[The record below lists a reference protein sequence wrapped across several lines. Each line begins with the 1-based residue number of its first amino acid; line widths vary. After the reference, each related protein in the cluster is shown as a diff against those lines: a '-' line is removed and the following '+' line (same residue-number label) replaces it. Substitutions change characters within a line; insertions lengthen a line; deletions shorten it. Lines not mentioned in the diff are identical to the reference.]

1 MFLIS
6 AIAVGDLGGPG
17 TRRMGTPLSV
27 RGTQG
32 RRLDS
37 LNQFMRRVALGSLSI
52 VFFLLPA
59 LAFAQ
64 ADWDSA
70 PRFREA
76 DDAYMERAD
85 PVRATFA
92 NARYEALY
100 RADPTDWEAGW
111 RVAMTCYY
119 LGGRVAKEKPEKEAL
134 FARGRDV
141 ALASLE
147 SNPDCAPCHLL
158 AGINMALYAETVGV
172 VKMIFTL
179 VDIRSHLRRS
189 LDLDPGFSEA
199 AAARILAVI
208 DEKVP
213 FFLGGSKKR
222 ARANFERAVEIDP
235 GEPLNYLFYAR
246 FLEKRRELKAAL
258 VLAQRGLALPR
269 PGPERVESRGAWD
282 RLTTLEP
289 ELRER
294 LERRPDPFTRQR
306 PGQKRRR

>member
-6 AIAVGDLGGPG
+6 AIGVGDLGGPG

-37 LNQFMRRVALGSLSI
+37 LNQLMRRVALGSLSI

-100 RADPTDWEAGW
+100 DVYRSSYDHLSPD
-111 RVAMTCYY
+111 
-119 LGGRVAKEKPEKEAL
+119 L
-134 FARGRDV
+134 V
-141 ALASLE
+141 ALAAITE
-147 SNPDCAPCHLL
+147 
-158 AGINMALYAETVGV
+158 
-172 VKMIFTL
+172 
-179 VDIRSHLRRS
+179 DI
-189 LDLDPGFSEA
+189 G
-199 AAARILAVI
+199 
-208 DEKVP
+208 
-213 FFLGGSKKR
+213 
-222 ARANFERAVEIDP
+222 
-235 GEPLNYLFYAR
+235 
-246 FLEKRRELKAAL
+246 
-258 VLAQRGLALPR
+258 
-269 PGPERVESRGAWD
+269 
-282 RLTTLEP
+282 
-289 ELRER
+289 
-294 LERRPDPFTRQR
+294 
-306 PGQKRRR
+306 